1 MLRLAGITEESVV
14 DGPGIRMV
22 IYAQGCPHHCEGC
35 HNPSTW
41 SYDGELVSVDSL
53 INLITSNHVLNGITI
68 SGGEP
73 FEQDEAFARLA
84 KQVRELGL
92 TVVVYTGYTLE
103 QIKSLAEKIIPDIK
117 TIGVALSAATTPES
131 GKPGFV
137 LKPDEMEYGVSIHS
151 EPGYR
156 REKLKPSKDIAK
168 ELYGKIS
175 AEFKLTKGDKV
186 LVLVNGMGATPLMEQ
201 YVFANDVHNLIK
213 ADGVEIV
220 KSMVGNYM
228 TSIDMAGISLTLF
241 KIEDPKWLEFINAP
255 ADTIAWKSF

>member
-53 INLITSNHVLNGITI
+53 INLIASNHVLNGITI

-103 QIKSLAEKIIPDIK
+103 QIEGSPLLDHVDYLVDGPYVASL
-117 TIGVALSAATTPES
+117 
-131 GKPGFV
+131 
-137 LKPDEMEYGVSIHS
+137 
-151 EPGYR
+151 
-156 REKLKPSKDIAK
+156 PSLPWRGSSNQRILCKR
-168 ELYGKIS
+168 
-175 AEFKLTKGDKV
+175 
-186 LVLVNGMGATPLMEQ
+186 
-201 YVFANDVHNLIK
+201 
-213 ADGVEIV
+213 DGLWIQAVD
-220 KSMVGNYM
+220 
-228 TSIDMAGISLTLF
+228 TLPSIDIMTAL
-241 KIEDPKWLEFINAP
+241 
-255 ADTIAWKSF
+255 